1 MNSALRPHDMSSAC
15 FLGSAT
21 HIYLYS
27 IHRMAFL
34 SNGSTLRSLWAT
46 KWIFVCT
53 EYFSYTLLFGGLSPR
68 QTGFKSSTVHVG
80 FVVGSFALAHV
91 LRILRFTP
99 VTVIPPMLTLHSF
112 VKQAGKTWEPVSGN
126 IFIYLKFSKG
136 AATLSTHEVN
146 RNRRVVSSLSPMF
159 LLRIVEHFSVKYGI
173 LRAD

>member
-1 MNSALRPHDMSSAC
+1 MSSAC
-15 FLGSAT
+15 FLRSTT

-27 IHRMAFL
+27 IRRMAFL
-34 SNGSTLRSLWAT
+34 SNGSTLLSLWAT

-53 EYFSYTLLFGGLSPR
+53 YFSYTWLFGGLSPR

-80 FVVGSFALAHV
+80 FVVGNFALAHV

-112 VKQAGKTWEPVSGN
+112 VKEAGKTWEPVSGN

-136 AATLSTHEVN
+136 AATLSKHEVN
-146 RNRRVVSSLSPMF
+146 RNRRVVCSLSPMF
-159 LLRIVEHFSVKYGI
+159 LLRIVEHVSVKYGI